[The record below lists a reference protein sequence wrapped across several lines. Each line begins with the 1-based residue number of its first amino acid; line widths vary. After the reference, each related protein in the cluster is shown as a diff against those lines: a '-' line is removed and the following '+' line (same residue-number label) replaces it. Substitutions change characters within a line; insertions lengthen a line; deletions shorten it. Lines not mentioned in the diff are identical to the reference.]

1 MGHSYEEIS
10 QESTPKLRA
19 MLTEYDIKRTLAQQR
34 REMQDYYEYDMEYRM
49 IFDELSSR
57 QSFIGNAPGTA
68 AF

>member
-19 MLTEYDIKRTLAQQR
+19 MLKEYDIKRTLAQQR
-34 REMQDYYEYDMEYRM
+34 QEMQDYYEYDMEYRM
-49 IFDELSSR
+49 IFDELDSR
-57 QSFIGNAPGTA
+57 QYFTRNLPGTA